1 MGPSPKFS
9 WFLEI
14 IVVTLQKNLIYAKNY
29 IITIQLLDMLNM
41 PDIMS

>member
-14 IVVTLQKNLIYAKNY
+14 IIVPLQKNLTYAKNY
-29 IITIQLLDMLNM
+29 IITIQLLDMPNM
-41 PDIMS
+41 PDSMS